1 MTLWGAENE
10 AMRYVVPDQ
19 WFSNFSSPRTSFT
32 VPKSAADLFVLSTF
46 FSIIEKLDMVE

>member
-19 WFSNFSSPRTSFT
+19 WLSNFSSPRTSHCT
-32 VPKSAADLFVLSTF
+32 QNRCGPVCFVNVF
-46 FSIIEKLDMVE
+46 FDY